1 MKYSLFYDDFMGDF
15 NEEVYHN
22 EDDDQFVSE
31 REIVK
36 GFNYLFELGKI
47 EDNPQIVIRW
57 DNNKSL
63 LMKFSFKKIF
73 NNTKNLIEVIEI
85 SAESSTNDV
94 IYVEDLNVF
103 KVNKVVPSV
112 LKCIFLCV
120 LYKGLIK
127 EYIKGMLKEVSDENK
142 DSSQNMLENFINKYV
157 NLQKTDEIL
166 INL

>member
-1 MKYSLFYDDFMGDF
+1 MMYSLFYNDFMGDF

-36 GFNYLFELGKI
+36 GFNHLFELGKI
-47 EDNPQIVIRW
+47 EDDPQMTIRW

-73 NNTKNLIEVIEI
+73 NNTKNLIDVIEV
-85 SAESSTNDV
+85 SAKSSTSD
-94 IYVEDLNVF
+94 IIFIEDLNVF
-103 KVNKVVPSV
+103 KANKVMPSV
-112 LKCIFLCV
+112 LKCIFLYV

-127 EYIKGMLKEVSDENK
+127 EYIEGMLKEVSDENK
-142 DSSQNMLENFINKYV
+142 NSYQNMLENFIDKYV
-157 NLQKTDEIL
+157 HLQKTDEIL

>member
-127 EYIKGMLKEVSDENK
+127 EYIEGMLKEVSDKNK
-142 DSSQNMLENFINKYV
+142 DSCQNMLENFINKYV
-157 NLQKTDEIL
+157 HLQKTDEIL